1 MDTELLKTFLEVSRT
16 RHFGRAAESLYLT
29 QSAVSFRIRQ
39 LENQLGVNLFT
50 RHRNNIRL
58 TAAGE
63 KLLPYAETLMSTW
76 QAARKEVAHTS
87 RHNEFSIG
95 ASASL
100 WECML
105 NQWLG
110 RLYQNQDAHTGLQFE
125 ARIAQRQ
132 SLVKQLHERQL
143 DLLITTEAPKMDEF
157 RGLMLNRTKTH
168 VRREKPSKKSTNGRW
183 CPFCANL
190 RLKRHRFE
198 GVFQCPLYF
207 DLSDKKLLTC
217 ETVRL
222 SVKPQF
228 SSQLL
233 GYFTLALYTSAPSKL
248 KGDLNYLRLEWGP
261 DFQQHEA
268 GLIGADEV
276 PILTTSS
283 AELAQQQIAML
294 NGCTWLPV
302 SWARKKGGLHTV
314 VDSTTLS
321 RPLYAI
327 WLQNSDKNALIRD
340 LLKINVLDEVY

>member
-16 RHFGRAAESLYLT
+16 RHFGRAAEALYLT

-63 KLLPYAETLMSTW
+63 KLLPYAETLMNTW
-76 QAARKEVAHTS
+76 QAARKEVANTS

-105 NQWLG
+105 NGWLG
-110 RLYQNQDAHTGLQFE
+110 RLYQSQEPQSSLQFE

-143 DLLITTEAPKMDEF
+143 DLLITTETPKMDE
-157 RGLMLNRTKTH
+157 
-168 VRREKPSKKSTNGRW
+168 
-183 CPFCANL
+183 
-190 RLKRHRFE
+190 
-198 GVFQCPLYF
+198 
-207 DLSDKKLLTC
+207 
-217 ETVRL
+217 
-222 SVKPQF
+222 F

-233 GYFTLALYTSAPSKL
+233 GYFTLALYCSSPSQTK
-248 KGDLNYLRLEWGP
+248 DELNYLRLEWGP

-268 GLIGADEV
+268 GLIAGDEV
-276 PILTTSS
+276 PVLTTSS
-283 AELAQQQIAML
+283 AELARQQL
-294 NGCTWLPV
+294 SVLKGFSWLPV
-302 SWARKKGGLHTV
+302 SWAKGKSDLHTV
-314 VDSTTLS
+314 TDSTTLS
-321 RPLYAI
+321 RPLYAV
-327 WLQNSDKNALIRD
+327 WLQNSDKQSQIKD
-340 LLKINVLDEVY
+340 LLKTSVLD

>member
-1 MDTELLKTFLEVSRT
+1 MESTVDTELLKTFLEVSRT
-16 RHFGRAAESLYLT
+16 RHFGRAAETLYLT

-58 TAAGE
+58 TTAGE
-63 KLLPYAETLMSTW
+63 KLLPYAETLMNTW

-105 NQWLG
+105 NAWLG
-110 RLYQNQDAHTGLQFE
+110 RLYQLQEPQSGLQFE

-157 RGLMLNRTKTH
+157 
-168 VRREKPSKKSTNGRW
+168 
-183 CPFCANL
+183 
-190 RLKRHRFE
+190 
-198 GVFQCPLYF
+198 
-207 DLSDKKLLTC
+207 
-217 ETVRL
+217 
-222 SVKPQF
+222 

-233 GYFTLALYTSAPSKL
+233 GHFTLALYCSSPARKKSE
-248 KGDLNYLRLEWGP
+248 LNYLRLEWGP
-261 DFQQHEA
+261 DFQQHET
-268 GLIGADEV
+268 GLIAADEV
-276 PILTTSS
+276 PVLTTSS
-283 AELAQQQIAML
+283 AELARQQLSAL
-294 NGCTWLPV
+294 NGCSWLPV
-302 SWARKKGGLHTV
+302 NWANEKGGLHTV
-314 VDSTTLS
+314 ADSATLS

-327 WLQNSDKNALIRD
+327 WLQNSDKYSLICD
-340 LLKINVLDEVY
+340 LLKTDVLDEQ

>member
-1 MDTELLKTFLEVSRT
+1 MESTVDTELLKTFLEVSRT
-16 RHFGRAAESLYLT
+16 RHFGRAAEALYLT

-58 TAAGE
+58 TTAGE
-63 KLLPYAETLMSTW
+63 KLLPYAETLMNTW

-105 NQWLG
+105 NAWLG
-110 RLYQNQDAHTGLQFE
+110 RLYQLQETQSGLQFE

-157 RGLMLNRTKTH
+157 
-168 VRREKPSKKSTNGRW
+168 
-183 CPFCANL
+183 
-190 RLKRHRFE
+190 
-198 GVFQCPLYF
+198 
-207 DLSDKKLLTC
+207 
-217 ETVRL
+217 
-222 SVKPQF
+222 

-233 GYFTLALYTSAPSKL
+233 GHFTLALYCSSPARKKSE
-248 KGDLNYLRLEWGP
+248 LNYLRLEWGP
-261 DFQQHEA
+261 DFQQHET
-268 GLIGADEV
+268 GLIAADEV
-276 PILTTSS
+276 PVLTTSS
-283 AELAQQQIAML
+283 AELARQQLSAL
-294 NGCTWLPV
+294 NGCSWLPV
-302 SWARKKGGLHTV
+302 NWANEKGGLHTV
-314 VDSTTLS
+314 ADSATLS

-327 WLQNSDKNALIRD
+327 WLQNSDKYSLICD
-340 LLKINVLDEVY
+340 LLKTDVLDEQ

>member
-1 MDTELLKTFLEVSRT
+1 MEKTVDTELLKTFLEVSRT

-87 RHNEFSIG
+87 RHHQFSIG

-105 NQWLG
+105 SDWLS
-110 RLYQNQDAHTGLQFE
+110 RLYELQGNLQFE

-143 DLLITTEAPKMDEF
+143 DLLITTETPKMDE
-157 RGLMLNRTKTH
+157 
-168 VRREKPSKKSTNGRW
+168 
-183 CPFCANL
+183 
-190 RLKRHRFE
+190 
-198 GVFQCPLYF
+198 
-207 DLSDKKLLTC
+207 
-217 ETVRL
+217 
-222 SVKPQF
+222 F

-233 GYFTLALYTSAPSKL
+233 GHFTLALYSAEPGKN
-248 KGDLNYLRLEWGP
+248 KAELNYLRLEWGA
-261 DFQQHEA
+261 DFQQYEA
-268 GLIGADEV
+268 ELIASDDV
-276 PILTTSS
+276 PTLTTSS
-283 AELAQQQIAML
+283 AEVAHQQLPQL

-302 SWARKKGGLHTV
+302 LWAEQKEGLHLVADTA
-314 VDSTTLS
+314 TLS

-327 WLQNSDKNALIRD
+327 WLQNSDKQNQIKD
-340 LLKINVLDEVY
+340 LLKIKVID

>member
-1 MDTELLKTFLEVSRT
+1 MESTVDTELLKTFLEVSRT
-16 RHFGRAAESLYLT
+16 RHFGRAAEALYLT

-58 TAAGE
+58 TTAGE
-63 KLLPYAETLMSTW
+63 KLLPYAETLMNTW

-105 NQWLG
+105 NAWLG
-110 RLYQNQDAHTGLQFE
+110 RLYQLQEPQSGLQFE

-157 RGLMLNRTKTH
+157 
-168 VRREKPSKKSTNGRW
+168 
-183 CPFCANL
+183 
-190 RLKRHRFE
+190 
-198 GVFQCPLYF
+198 
-207 DLSDKKLLTC
+207 
-217 ETVRL
+217 
-222 SVKPQF
+222 

-233 GYFTLALYTSAPSKL
+233 GHFTLALYCSSPARKKSE
-248 KGDLNYLRLEWGP
+248 LNYLRLEWGP
-261 DFQQHEA
+261 DFQQHETGMIA
-268 GLIGADEV
+268 ADEV
-276 PILTTSS
+276 PVLTTSS
-283 AELAQQQIAML
+283 AELARQQLSAL
-294 NGCTWLPV
+294 NGCSWLPV
-302 SWARKKGGLHTV
+302 NWANEKGGLHTV
-314 VDSTTLS
+314 ADSATLS

-327 WLQNSDKNALIRD
+327 WLQNSDKYSLICD
-340 LLKINVLDEVY
+340 LLKTDVLDEQ

>member
-16 RHFGRAAESLYLT
+16 RHFGRAAEALYLT

-58 TAAGE
+58 TTAGE
-63 KLLPYAETLMSTW
+63 KLLPYAETLMNTW

-105 NQWLG
+105 NAWLG
-110 RLYQNQDAHTGLQFE
+110 RLYQLQEPQSGLRFE

-157 RGLMLNRTKTH
+157 
-168 VRREKPSKKSTNGRW
+168 
-183 CPFCANL
+183 
-190 RLKRHRFE
+190 
-198 GVFQCPLYF
+198 
-207 DLSDKKLLTC
+207 
-217 ETVRL
+217 
-222 SVKPQF
+222 

-233 GYFTLALYTSAPSKL
+233 GHFTLALYCSSPARKKSE
-248 KGDLNYLRLEWGP
+248 LNYLRLEWGP
-261 DFQQHEA
+261 DFQQHET
-268 GLIGADEV
+268 GLIAADEV
-276 PILTTSS
+276 PVLTTSS
-283 AELAQQQIAML
+283 AELARQQLSAL
-294 NGCTWLPV
+294 NGCSWLPV
-302 SWARKKGGLHTV
+302 NWANEKGGLHTV
-314 VDSTTLS
+314 ADSATLS

-327 WLQNSDKNALIRD
+327 WLQNSDKYSLICD
-340 LLKINVLDEVY
+340 LLKTDVLDEQ

>member
-16 RHFGRAAESLYLT
+16 RHFGRAAEALYLT

-58 TAAGE
+58 TTAGE
-63 KLLPYAETLMSTW
+63 KLLPYAETLMNTW

-100 WECML
+100 WEYML
-105 NQWLG
+105 NAWLG
-110 RLYQNQDAHTGLQFE
+110 RLYQLQEPQSGLQFE

-157 RGLMLNRTKTH
+157 
-168 VRREKPSKKSTNGRW
+168 
-183 CPFCANL
+183 
-190 RLKRHRFE
+190 
-198 GVFQCPLYF
+198 
-207 DLSDKKLLTC
+207 
-217 ETVRL
+217 
-222 SVKPQF
+222 

-233 GYFTLALYTSAPSKL
+233 GHFTLALYCSSPARKKSE
-248 KGDLNYLRLEWGP
+248 LNYLRLEWGP
-261 DFQQHEA
+261 DFQQHET
-268 GLIGADEV
+268 GLIAADEV
-276 PILTTSS
+276 PVLTTSS
-283 AELAQQQIAML
+283 AELARQQLSAL
-294 NGCTWLPV
+294 NGCSWLPV
-302 SWARKKGGLHTV
+302 NWANEKGGLHTV
-314 VDSTTLS
+314 ADSATLS

-327 WLQNSDKNALIRD
+327 WLQNSDKYSLICD
-340 LLKINVLDEVY
+340 LLKTDVLDEQ

>member
-1 MDTELLKTFLEVSRT
+1 MESTVDTELLKTFLEVSRT
-16 RHFGRAAESLYLT
+16 RHFGRAAEALYLT

-58 TAAGE
+58 TTAGE
-63 KLLPYAETLMSTW
+63 KLLPYAEMLMNTW

-105 NQWLG
+105 NAWLG
-110 RLYQNQDAHTGLQFE
+110 RLYQLQEPQSGLQFE

-157 RGLMLNRTKTH
+157 
-168 VRREKPSKKSTNGRW
+168 
-183 CPFCANL
+183 
-190 RLKRHRFE
+190 
-198 GVFQCPLYF
+198 
-207 DLSDKKLLTC
+207 
-217 ETVRL
+217 
-222 SVKPQF
+222 

-233 GYFTLALYTSAPSKL
+233 GHFTLALYCSSPARKKSE
-248 KGDLNYLRLEWGP
+248 LNYLRLEWGP
-261 DFQQHEA
+261 DFQQHET
-268 GLIGADEV
+268 GLIAADEV
-276 PILTTSS
+276 PVLTTSS
-283 AELAQQQIAML
+283 AELARQQLSAL
-294 NGCTWLPV
+294 NGCSWLPV
-302 SWARKKGGLHTV
+302 NWANEKGGLHTV
-314 VDSTTLS
+314 ADSATLS

-327 WLQNSDKNALIRD
+327 WLQNSDKYSLICD
-340 LLKINVLDEVY
+340 LLKTDVLDGQ

>member
-16 RHFGRAAESLYLT
+16 RHFGRAAEALYLT

-58 TAAGE
+58 TTAGE
-63 KLLPYAETLMSTW
+63 KLLPYAETLMNTW

-105 NQWLG
+105 NAWLG
-110 RLYQNQDAHTGLQFE
+110 RLYQLQEPQSGLQFE

-157 RGLMLNRTKTH
+157 
-168 VRREKPSKKSTNGRW
+168 
-183 CPFCANL
+183 
-190 RLKRHRFE
+190 
-198 GVFQCPLYF
+198 
-207 DLSDKKLLTC
+207 
-217 ETVRL
+217 
-222 SVKPQF
+222 

-233 GYFTLALYTSAPSKL
+233 GHFTLALYCSSPARKKSE
-248 KGDLNYLRLEWGP
+248 LNYLRLEWGP
-261 DFQQHEA
+261 DFQQHET
-268 GLIGADEV
+268 GLIAADEV
-276 PILTTSS
+276 PVLTISS
-283 AELAQQQIAML
+283 AELARQQLSAL
-294 NGCTWLPV
+294 NGCSWLPV
-302 SWARKKGGLHTV
+302 NWANEKGGLHTV
-314 VDSTTLS
+314 ADSATLS

-327 WLQNSDKNALIRD
+327 WLQNSDKYSLICD
-340 LLKINVLDEVY
+340 LLKTDVLDEQ

>member
-16 RHFGRAAESLYLT
+16 RHFGRAAEALYLT

-58 TAAGE
+58 TTAGE
-63 KLLPYAETLMSTW
+63 KLLPYAETLMNTW

-105 NQWLG
+105 NAWLG
-110 RLYQNQDAHTGLQFE
+110 RLYQQQEPQSGLQFE

-157 RGLMLNRTKTH
+157 
-168 VRREKPSKKSTNGRW
+168 
-183 CPFCANL
+183 
-190 RLKRHRFE
+190 
-198 GVFQCPLYF
+198 
-207 DLSDKKLLTC
+207 
-217 ETVRL
+217 
-222 SVKPQF
+222 

-233 GYFTLALYTSAPSKL
+233 GHFTLALYCSSPARKKSE
-248 KGDLNYLRLEWGP
+248 LNYLRLEWGP
-261 DFQQHEA
+261 DFQQHET
-268 GLIGADEV
+268 GLIAADEV
-276 PILTTSS
+276 PVLTTSS
-283 AELAQQQIAML
+283 AELARQQLSAL
-294 NGCTWLPV
+294 NGCSWLPV
-302 SWARKKGGLHTV
+302 NWANEKGGLHTV
-314 VDSTTLS
+314 ADSATLS

-327 WLQNSDKNALIRD
+327 WLQNSDKYSLICD
-340 LLKINVLDEVY
+340 LLKTDVLDEQ

>member
-16 RHFGRAAESLYLT
+16 RHFGRAAEALYLT

-63 KLLPYAETLMSTW
+63 KLLPYAETLMNTW

-105 NQWLG
+105 NDWLG
-110 RLYQNQDAHTGLQFE
+110 RLYQRQEPQNGLQFE

-157 RGLMLNRTKTH
+157 
-168 VRREKPSKKSTNGRW
+168 
-183 CPFCANL
+183 
-190 RLKRHRFE
+190 
-198 GVFQCPLYF
+198 
-207 DLSDKKLLTC
+207 
-217 ETVRL
+217 
-222 SVKPQF
+222 
-228 SSQLL
+228 SSELL
-233 GYFTLALYTSAPSKL
+233 GHFTLALYCSSPARMKSE
-248 KGDLNYLRLEWGP
+248 LNYLRLEWGP

-268 GLIGADEV
+268 GLIAADEV
-276 PILTTSS
+276 PVLTTSS
-283 AELAQQQIAML
+283 AELARQQLSAL
-294 NGCTWLPV
+294 NGCSWLPV
-302 SWARKKGGLHTV
+302 NWANEKGGLHTV
-314 VDSTTLS
+314 ADSATLS

-327 WLQNSDKNALIRD
+327 WLQNSDKYSLICD
-340 LLKINVLDEVY
+340 LLKTDVLDRQ

>member
-16 RHFGRAAESLYLT
+16 RHFGRAAEALYLT

-58 TAAGE
+58 TNAGE
-63 KLLPYAETLMSTW
+63 RLLPYAENLMSIW
-76 QAARKEVAHTS
+76 LAAKKEVSHTS
-87 RHNEFSIG
+87 QHNQLTIG

-105 NQWLG
+105 SEWLIA
-110 RLYQNQDAHTGLQFE
+110 LYQQHSGLQFE

-157 RGLMLNRTKTH
+157 
-168 VRREKPSKKSTNGRW
+168 
-183 CPFCANL
+183 
-190 RLKRHRFE
+190 
-198 GVFQCPLYF
+198 
-207 DLSDKKLLTC
+207 
-217 ETVRL
+217 
-222 SVKPQF
+222 

-233 GYFTLALYTSAPSKL
+233 GHFNLALFASQQSNT
-248 KGDLNYLRLEWGP
+248 GDLTYLRLEWGP

-268 GLIGADEV
+268 GLISNDDIPV
-276 PILTTSS
+276 LTTSS
-283 AELAQQQIAML
+283 AQIAGNLLKEL
-294 NGCTWLPV
+294 NGYTFLPV
-302 SWARKKGGLHTV
+302 EWAKKQKGLWQVADTK
-314 VDSTTLS
+314 TLS

-327 WLQNSDKNALIRD
+327 WLQNSDKQNTIKE
-340 LLKINVLDEVY
+340 LLKTSLVAQ

>member
-1 MDTELLKTFLEVSRT
+1 MESTVDTELLKTFLEVSRT
-16 RHFGRAAESLYLT
+16 HHFGRAAEALYLT

-58 TAAGE
+58 TTAGE
-63 KLLPYAETLMSTW
+63 KLLPYAETLMNTW

-105 NQWLG
+105 NAWLG
-110 RLYQNQDAHTGLQFE
+110 RLYQLQEPQSGLQFE

-157 RGLMLNRTKTH
+157 
-168 VRREKPSKKSTNGRW
+168 
-183 CPFCANL
+183 
-190 RLKRHRFE
+190 
-198 GVFQCPLYF
+198 
-207 DLSDKKLLTC
+207 
-217 ETVRL
+217 
-222 SVKPQF
+222 

-233 GYFTLALYTSAPSKL
+233 GHFTLALYCSSPARKKSE
-248 KGDLNYLRLEWGP
+248 LNYLRLEWGP
-261 DFQQHEA
+261 DFQQHET
-268 GLIGADEV
+268 GLIAADEV
-276 PILTTSS
+276 PVLTTSS
-283 AELAQQQIAML
+283 AELARQQLSAL
-294 NGCTWLPV
+294 NGCSWLPV
-302 SWARKKGGLHTV
+302 NWANEKGGLHTV
-314 VDSTTLS
+314 ADSATLS

-327 WLQNSDKNALIRD
+327 WLQNSDKYSLICD
-340 LLKINVLDEVY
+340 LLKTDVLDEQ

>member
-1 MDTELLKTFLEVSRT
+1 MESTVDTELLKTFLEVSRT
-16 RHFGRAAESLYLT
+16 RHFGRAAEALYLT

-58 TAAGE
+58 TTAGE
-63 KLLPYAETLMSTW
+63 KLLPYAETLMNTW

-105 NQWLG
+105 NAWLG
-110 RLYQNQDAHTGLQFE
+110 RLYQLQEPQSGLQFE

-157 RGLMLNRTKTH
+157 
-168 VRREKPSKKSTNGRW
+168 
-183 CPFCANL
+183 
-190 RLKRHRFE
+190 
-198 GVFQCPLYF
+198 
-207 DLSDKKLLTC
+207 
-217 ETVRL
+217 
-222 SVKPQF
+222 

-233 GYFTLALYTSAPSKL
+233 GHFTLALYCSSPARKKSE
-248 KGDLNYLRLEWGP
+248 LNYLRLEWGL
-261 DFQQHEA
+261 DFQQHET
-268 GLIGADEV
+268 GLIAADEV
-276 PILTTSS
+276 PVLTTSS
-283 AELAQQQIAML
+283 AELARQQLSAL
-294 NGCTWLPV
+294 NGCSWLPV
-302 SWARKKGGLHTV
+302 NWANEKGGLHTV
-314 VDSTTLS
+314 ADSATLS

-327 WLQNSDKNALIRD
+327 WLQNSDKYSLICD
-340 LLKINVLDEVY
+340 LLKTDVLDEQ

>member
-1 MDTELLKTFLEVSRT
+1 MESTVDTELLKTFLEVSRT
-16 RHFGRAAESLYLT
+16 RHFGRAAEALYLT

-58 TAAGE
+58 TTAGE
-63 KLLPYAETLMSTW
+63 KLLPYAETLMNTWQAARKEVAHTSLNTW

-105 NQWLG
+105 NAWLG
-110 RLYQNQDAHTGLQFE
+110 RLYQLQEPQSGLQFE

-157 RGLMLNRTKTH
+157 
-168 VRREKPSKKSTNGRW
+168 
-183 CPFCANL
+183 
-190 RLKRHRFE
+190 
-198 GVFQCPLYF
+198 
-207 DLSDKKLLTC
+207 
-217 ETVRL
+217 
-222 SVKPQF
+222 

-233 GYFTLALYTSAPSKL
+233 GHFTLALYCSSPARKKSE
-248 KGDLNYLRLEWGP
+248 LNYLRLEWGP
-261 DFQQHEA
+261 DFQQHET
-268 GLIGADEV
+268 GLIAADEV
-276 PILTTSS
+276 PVLTTSS
-283 AELAQQQIAML
+283 AELARQQLSAL
-294 NGCTWLPV
+294 NGCSWLPV
-302 SWARKKGGLHTV
+302 NWANEKGGLHTV
-314 VDSTTLS
+314 ADSATLS

-327 WLQNSDKNALIRD
+327 WLQNSDKYSLICD
-340 LLKINVLDEVY
+340 LLKTDVLDEQ

>member
-1 MDTELLKTFLEVSRT
+1 MESTVDTELLKTFLEVSRT
-16 RHFGRAAESLYLT
+16 RHFGRAAEALYLT

-58 TAAGE
+58 TTAGE
-63 KLLPYAETLMSTW
+63 KLLPYAETLMNTW

-105 NQWLG
+105 NAWLG
-110 RLYQNQDAHTGLQFE
+110 RLYQLQEPQSGLQFE

-157 RGLMLNRTKTH
+157 
-168 VRREKPSKKSTNGRW
+168 
-183 CPFCANL
+183 
-190 RLKRHRFE
+190 
-198 GVFQCPLYF
+198 
-207 DLSDKKLLTC
+207 
-217 ETVRL
+217 
-222 SVKPQF
+222 

-233 GYFTLALYTSAPSKL
+233 GHFTLALYCSSPARKKSE
-248 KGDLNYLRLEWGP
+248 LNYLRLEWGP
-261 DFQQHEA
+261 DFQQHET
-268 GLIGADEV
+268 GLIAADEV
-276 PILTTSS
+276 PVLTTSS
-283 AELAQQQIAML
+283 AELARQQLSAL
-294 NGCTWLPV
+294 NGCSWLPV
-302 SWARKKGGLHTV
+302 NWANEKGGLHTV
-314 VDSTTLS
+314 ADIATLS

-327 WLQNSDKNALIRD
+327 WLQNSDKYSLICD
-340 LLKINVLDEVY
+340 LLKTDVLDEQ